1 MKCTERKARAI
12 VDDEDGSS
20 LLLARNGII
29 KTINW
34 HVDGDSTVT
43 SSRYNYESLE
53 VRRDATDLVSDVIN
67 YLITSSGLLPFPTYS
82 FPFFPFVARCTI
94 AITLDFTKLNWIRS
108 SDRESKT
115 RHVFTLSFRRI
126 SIKYLSSRTEY
137 INDSTDHTRSRRYSV
152 HEFPSSCGVLT
163 IKRYQA
169 LAPACTIITLNAK

>member
-67 YLITSSGLLPFPTYS
+67 YLITSSGLLPLPTYS
-82 FPFFPFVARCTI
+82 FPFFPFVALSTI
-94 AITLDFTKLNWIRS
+94 AITPDFTKVNWIRS
-108 SDRESKT
+108 SDRE
-115 RHVFTLSFRRI
+115 
-126 SIKYLSSRTEY
+126 
-137 INDSTDHTRSRRYSV
+137 
-152 HEFPSSCGVLT
+152 
-163 IKRYQA
+163 
-169 LAPACTIITLNAK
+169 